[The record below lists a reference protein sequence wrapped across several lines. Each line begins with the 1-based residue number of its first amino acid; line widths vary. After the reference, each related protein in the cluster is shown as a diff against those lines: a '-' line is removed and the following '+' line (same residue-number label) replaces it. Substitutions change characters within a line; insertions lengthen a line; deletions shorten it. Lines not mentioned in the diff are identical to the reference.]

1 MHYKA
6 GMFVYA
12 LAFLLGVVFV
22 QQLSVLPALSLPV
35 ALLLFLLLLYLLIN
49 NSEYI
54 SAYKPQFTLIY
65 LFIALILLGI
75 LFSIF
80 YAKQQLPYRLDEGF
94 IGKNLIVNG
103 FISNIPASNA
113 DVQRFEFVIT
123 GLSGLNIDGIQM
135 QKMRTQQKI
144 PRKIRLSWYYGRPVR
159 AGEKWQLEVRL
170 KPPHGFMNP
179 GGFDYEAWLFQH
191 GIDATG
197 YVRKSALNQRE
208 PDASQAL
215 SMALLMAPINKIRQ
229 SLAEKIEIIAAKTLA
244 GNQSEID
251 HTSDYQSDHPGSF
264 SLIKALAIGDKSSI
278 SNQQW
283 RVLTHTGT
291 SHLMAI
297 SGLHIGLAAF
307 FAYLLIRRLV
317 PVYVM
322 KRIPAQHIALGGGLL
337 VALLYAM
344 VAGLSI
350 PTQRAIIM
358 LFVLSVMMLI
368 RRNHRPVDA
377 LGFALLLVLL
387 LDPLAVLSVGFWFSF
402 SAVAVIFITLN
413 SNSLSANNVATGKN
427 KYTWYHLVWFK
438 VSSTLKQWVRLQL
451 LITLFLLPLSL
462 FMFQQVSLVS
472 PIANLLLIPYVSF
485 LVVPVVLVA
494 IVCAFI
500 VPAFAEVLFRL
511 AASLLDII
519 WPLLSY
525 LAEQP
530 YALWVRG
537 DIDIVKLLLV
547 TTAML
552 LLYFSRELSCFI
564 DSHLRPTN
572 LPQNNSP
579 VINQRQINHRR
590 TVWILRFVACVLFF
604 PLFIVTK
611 PIFSTGEYQLTVL
624 DVGQGSAAVI
634 QTQNHV
640 AVFDAGA
647 KFSDRLDAGSSVVLP
662 YLRSQGIQSLD
673 YLIISH
679 GDADHIGG
687 AQVILDRLP
696 ETSLIGQDI
705 GKLVASKKRRC
716 VEGHKWQW
724 DGVDFVFLSPVT
736 AGFSPDNPGAKRE
749 KRNNRSCV
757 LQVSS
762 KAGSVLFT
770 GDIEKRTEQK
780 LLIRYGRQLGSDVLI
795 VPHHGSKT
803 SSTPAFIAAVD
814 PEISI
819 FSVGYKNRFKFPNHK
834 VIARYDD
841 LGGTLLQ
848 TDKSGALSISLTGKT
863 GLVIEKYREKAR
875 KYWHHIGD

>member
-22 QQLSVLPALSLPV
+22 QQLSVLPSLSLSV
-35 ALLLFLLLLYLLIN
+35 VLLLSLILLYLLFIN
-49 NSEYI
+49 SKYI
-54 SAYKPQFTLIY
+54 SAYISQCTLIC
-65 LFIALILLGI
+65 LFILLIILGI
-75 LFSIF
+75 LFSSF
-80 YAKQQLPYRLDEGF
+80 YAKQQLSYRFDEGL

-103 FISNIPASNA
+103 FVSSIPASSRE
-113 DVQRFEFVIT
+113 VQRFEFVIT
-123 GLSGLNIDGIQM
+123 ELSGLNTDGTRINQKPM
-135 QKMRTQQKI
+135 HQKM
-144 PRKIRLSWYYGRPVR
+144 PRKIRLSWYYGLPVR
-159 AGEKWQLEVRL
+159 AGEKWQMEVRL

-179 GGFDYEAWLFQH
+179 GGFDYESWLFQH

-197 YVRKSALNQRE
+197 YVRKSVLNQRE
-208 PDASQAL
+208 PDASHAL
-215 SMALLMAPINKIRQ
+215 SMTALMTPINKIRQ
-229 SLAEKIEIIAAKTLA
+229 SLSQKIETIAAITLA
-244 GNQSEID
+244 ENQPEID
-251 HTSDYQSDHPGSF
+251 YKSDQSSSF

-283 RVLTHTGT
+283 QVLVNTGT

-317 PVYVM
+317 PAFVM
-322 KRIPAQHIALGGGLL
+322 KRIPAQHIALAGGVL
-337 VALLYAM
+337 VAMLYAM

-358 LFVLSVMMLI
+358 LFVLSAMMLI

-377 LGFALLLVLL
+377 LGFAMFLVLL

-413 SNSLSANNVATGKN
+413 SGSPGANKVVTGQKKKGLN
-427 KYTWYHLVWFK
+427 YSVWFK
-438 VSSTLKQWVRLQL
+438 VISTLKQWIRLQL
-451 LITLFLLPLSL
+451 LISLFLLPLSL

-472 PIANLLLIPYVSF
+472 PVANLLLIPYVSF

-494 IVCAFI
+494 IVCAF
-500 VPAFAEVLFRL
+500 VLPGFAEVLFRL

-519 WPLLSY
+519 WPLLSS
-525 LAEQP
+525 LAALP
-530 YALWVRG
+530 YATWVKG
-537 DIDIVKLLLV
+537 DIDIIKLLLL
-547 TTAML
+547 TAVML

-564 DSHLRPTN
+564 ESHRQQT
-572 LPQNNSP
+572 S
-579 VINQRQINHRR
+579 QRQINQPR
-590 TVWILRFVACVLFF
+590 TVWILRFVSCLLFF
-604 PLFIVTK
+604 PLFITTK
-611 PIFSTGEYQLTVL
+611 ATFNAGDYQLTVL
-624 DVGQGSAAVI
+624 DVGQGSAALI
-634 QTQNHV
+634 QTKNHV

-647 KFSDRLDAGSSVVLP
+647 KFSDRLDVGSSVVLP
-662 YLRSQGIQSLD
+662 YLRSQSIQFLD

-687 AQVILDRLP
+687 AQVILEALP
-696 ETSLIGQDI
+696 ETILIGQDI
-705 GKLVASKKRRC
+705 EKLVAIKKQPC
-716 VEGHKWQW
+716 LEGHKWQW
-724 DGVDFVFLSPVT
+724 DDVDFVFLSPAS
-736 AGFSPDNPGAKRE
+736 AGLLQQSSRAKRE
-749 KRNNRSCV
+749 QRNNQSCV

-770 GDIEKRTEQK
+770 GDIEKRTEQQ
-780 LLIRYGRQLGSDVLI
+780 LLSRYGRQLDSDILI

-803 SSTPAFIAAVD
+803 SSTAAFIKAVD

-819 FSVGYKNRFKFPNHK
+819 FSVGYKNRFKFPNNK
-834 VIARYDD
+834 VMASYVA

-848 TDKSGALSISLTGKT
+848 TDKSGALSISLTSKT
-863 GLVIEKYREKAR
+863 GLVIEKYRGKTR